1 MDAHAYTTGNEECY
15 LHATVLCSCSV
26 LPKEIV
32 SAKVQKPGRDGTR
45 KKTTST
51 FLRNDCGKEG
61 QGDCPISAVFP
72 PSFCSS
78 VAFLCVFI
86 SSLFLHFLQVHPY
99 LAETSSPVSVVLGV
113 SKATSK

>member
-1 MDAHAYTTGNEECY
+1 MCVCLVTAVLWQGHIVTTNQLRLQGRNRMTLTWMHMHIPLETKNVN

-26 LPKEIV
+26 LPEEIV

-61 QGDCPISAVFP
+61 QGDCPISAVCF
-72 PSFCSS
+72 
-78 VAFLCVFI
+78 
-86 SSLFLHFLQVHPY
+86 HPH
-99 LAETSSPVSVVLGV
+99 SVVV
-113 SKATSK
+113 